1 MLYQHPRQLPH
12 QHLNLKNKFINFK
25 NYKKQKN
32 IIKNKKKIVE
42 LRSVTNPETQRP
54 VFLFLPRNR
63 PLPFLPVLFLLL
75 RLAQNPPRPEQPT
88 RLSSQFYTFNPESH
102 SLMIR
107 CLLEHRLATPME
119 IRATTPQAVLKLW
132 RAVWKDRNEDTAWKQ
147 IQLANSSELQF
158 TPSAII
164 WVSS

>member
-75 RLAQNPPRPEQPT
+75 RLAQNPPPPEQPT
-88 RLSSQFYTFNPESH
+88 RLGSATQAPSHQPGAPHLLPILHLQPGIPLPHDPLPPRASPGHADGDPRHHSTGRLEVVARRLERPQRGHCVEANPT
-102 SLMIR
+102 R
-107 CLLEHRLATPME
+107 
-119 IRATTPQAVLKLW
+119 
-132 RAVWKDRNEDTAWKQ
+132 
-147 IQLANSSELQF
+147 
-158 TPSAII
+158 
-164 WVSS
+164 